1 MSQDLSVQLE
11 DRPGSLAKVGE
22 SLAAAG
28 INIDGVFAHSGG
40 GQTVAHVLVED
51 GAAAE
56 AALKAAGF
64 QASAPRDVLVLSVQ
78 DRPGT
83 LGDICRKAAGAGIN
97 LTVTYLATG
106 TRLVLGAADL
116 AALRQAVGN

>member
-1 MSQDLSVQLE
+1 MAQDLTVQIE
-11 DRPGSLAKVGE
+11 DHPGSLAKVGE
-22 SLAAAG
+22 TLAAAG

-40 GQTVAHVLVED
+40 GQTVAHVLVEG
-51 GAAAE
+51 GAAAQSALE
-56 AALKAAGF
+56 AAGM
-64 QASAPRDVLVLSVQ
+64 QASAPQDVVVLNVQ

-83 LGDICRKAAGAGIN
+83 LGEVCRKVAGAGIN

-116 AALRQAVGN
+116 EALKQAVGG